1 MNNKRCI
8 VNLSTERYWPGQD
21 RLIESLRNN
30 TDADILTFRHEYEV
44 GAKPHIENNYS
55 FKPLA
60 MLKACEAGYTS
71 IIWLDASM
79 NVIRPLNPIFELIE
93 SDGYFFQDSGWMNE
107 RWTNE
112 IARVYFGTNE
122 GRMLSSGVLGVNFE
136 SETGKSFFTRWH
148 IAMSNGMFNG
158 SWENYRHDQSCA
170 SLIAHT
176 MGLKLQDGNTFFVYG
191 KEDEPTI
198 SDKTLILADGIAF

>member
-1 MNNKRCI
+1 MNKRCI

-60 MLKACEAGYTS
+60 MLKAFEAGYTS

-122 GRMLSSGVLGVNFE
+122 GRMLSSGVLGVNMANVM
-136 SETGKSFFTRWH
+136 GMRFFSWWLQSMKDG
-148 IAMSNGMFNG
+148 IFNG
-158 SWENYRHDQSCA
+158 DWASHRHDQCAA
-170 SLIAHT
+170 SLIAYHLN
-176 MGLKLQDGNTFFVYG
+176 LKLQDGNTFFVYG

-198 SDKTLILADGIAF
+198 SDKTLILADGICL